1 MQRTDICSIFA
12 SVLSLLI
19 GFFSCKKS
27 GAQKACS
34 NYMGENETG
43 EVEFLSIKDVIIG
56 NCIFLK
62 EEYRVNKTIKGACL
76 VAATAMLPLSQ
87 AATAGEVNI
96 SGWVNE
102 ELFITDDGQGGDF
115 TATEGNGITLGT
127 RVTFSGTQELPNSGL
142 TAGFEFSIE
151 PGGNTPLLSLT
162 QANANTQ
169 NGAFQSVNVLAS
181 NFHVSGSFGKITL
194 GTQSMPTDNIG
205 VLADPS
211 VTLWTNISPV
221 FRGNGYTIQGLG
233 AGATNST
240 WASFLACATTGLGIG
255 YDCNGIYRTG
265 LRYDLPTFMG
275 VNIAVGYAN
284 DDIYDIAAKWDGEVA
299 GLKASLHGGYSML
312 QGDTV
317 LGTEGDVFQVTGGL
331 MDPGTGLFAS
341 VSYMKDEVD
350 GAGAGVGDEIDSYYV
365 KAGIKRDFNSLGP
378 TAFSFT
384 YGSYN
389 DAFGTGAVAAGTA
402 GSVSAAGVAQAA
414 SAAVANPGITG
425 SEVERIAIG
434 VTQYFGAGFQ
444 IYGLWEQLDL
454 DVDCSTAA
462 CSTAYGGA
470 EELDMFVL
478 GGTYFF

>member
-1 MQRTDICSIFA
+1 M
-12 SVLSLLI
+12 
-19 GFFSCKKS
+19 
-27 GAQKACS
+27 
-34 NYMGENETG
+34 
-43 EVEFLSIKDVIIG
+43 
-56 NCIFLK
+56 
-62 EEYRVNKTIKGACL
+62 NKTIKGACL

-102 ELFITDDGQGGDF
+102 EMFITDDGQAGEF
-115 TATEGNGITLGT
+115 TVAEGNGITLGT

-162 QANANTQ
+162 QANSNEHTH
-169 NGAFQSVNVLAS
+169 NGASVNVLAS
-181 NFHVSGSFGKITL
+181 NFHVTGSFGKVTL

-211 VTLWTNISPV
+211 ATLWVNISPV
-221 FRGNGYTIQGLG
+221 FRGNGYTIRGLG

-240 WASFLACATTGLGIG
+240 WASFLSCASSGLGIG
-255 YDCNGIYRTG
+255 FDCNGVYRTG
-265 LRYDLPTFMG
+265 IRYDLPTLMG
-275 VNIAVGYAN
+275 VNIGVSYSN

-299 GLKASLHGGYSML
+299 GLKASLHTGYSIIS
-312 QGDTV
+312 GGTA
-317 LGTEGDVFQVTGGL
+317 LGNEGETFHVTGGL
-331 MDPGTGLFAS
+331 MDPGTGIFVNA
-341 VSYMKDEVD
+341 SYMNDEAD
-350 GAGAGVGDEIDSYYV
+350 NAAAGTGDDVDSYYF
-365 KAGIKRDFNSLGP
+365 KGGIKRDFNSLGP
-378 TAFSFT
+378 TAFSFV

-389 DAFGTGAVAAGTA
+389 DAFGTGATAASNTTTINA
-402 GSVSAAGVAQAA
+402 TTGVATNTAT
-414 SAAVANPGITG
+414 AAVANPGITG

-444 IYGLWEQLDL
+444 IYGQWEQLDL